1 MSSIICAPVKC
12 SYYKRYQAKLAK
24 RSTRSSYKVRSS
36 SEPSGEPSIEPSV
49 EPSVEPSIEPYQPQ
63 TRFAEVLNGRA
74 AMQGVLWGSL
84 NWMMTGENVIQQI
97 EDPVYAV
104 AATGVVTTLALA
116 SLFTAENFST
126 EKIGAFTPD
135 AELKNGRLAMLGF
148 IALFGLSAM

>member
-1 MSSIICAPVKC
+1 MSSLTCAQLKP
-12 SYYKRYQAKLAK
+12 SYYKRYETKLNI
-24 RSTRSSYKVRSS
+24 RRRTRSSYKVRSS
-36 SEPSGEPSIEPSV
+36 NEPSTEPSV
-49 EPSVEPSIEPYQPQ
+49 EPPVSTSIEPFNPK

-84 NWMMTGENVIQQI
+84 NWMMTGENVIQQV
-97 EDPVYAV
+97 EDPAYAI

-126 EKIGAFTPD
+126 DKIGAFTPD

-148 IALFGLSAM
+148 IALLGLSAM

>member
-1 MSSIICAPVKC
+1 MSSITCAPVKF
-12 SYYKRYQAKLAK
+12 SYYKRYQTKLTK

-36 SEPSGEPSIEPSV
+36 I

-97 EDPVYAV
+97 EDPVYAI
-104 AATGVVTTLALA
+104 AASGVVTTLAWA
-116 SLFTAENFST
+116 SMITSENFST

>member
-1 MSSIICAPVKC
+1 MSSITCAPVKF
-12 SYYKRYQAKLAK
+12 SYYKRYQTKLTK

-36 SEPSGEPSIEPSV
+36 IEPSV
-49 EPSVEPSIEPYQPQ
+49 EPSIEPSIEPYQPQ

-97 EDPVYAV
+97 EDPLYAI

>member
-1 MSSIICAPVKC
+1 MSSITCAPVKF
-12 SYYKRYQAKLAK
+12 SYYKRYQTKLTK

-36 SEPSGEPSIEPSV
+36 SEPSV
-49 EPSVEPSIEPYQPQ
+49 EPSVEPSIEPYNPK

-97 EDPVYAV
+97 EDPLYAI

-116 SLFTAENFST
+116 SLFTAENFTT

>member
-1 MSSIICAPVKC
+1 MSSIICAPIKL
-12 SYYKRYQAKLAK
+12 SYYKRYQTKFNTKHAA
-24 RSTRSSYKVRSS
+24 RSAIKVRAST
-36 SEPSGEPSIEPSV
+36 EPSIT
-49 EPSVEPSIEPYQPQ
+49 PYNPK

-84 NWMMTGENVIQQI
+84 NWVMTGENIIQQI
-97 EDPVYAV
+97 EDPMYAI
-104 AATGVVTTLALA
+104 AASGVVTTLALA
-116 SLFTAENFST
+116 SLFTAENFSA